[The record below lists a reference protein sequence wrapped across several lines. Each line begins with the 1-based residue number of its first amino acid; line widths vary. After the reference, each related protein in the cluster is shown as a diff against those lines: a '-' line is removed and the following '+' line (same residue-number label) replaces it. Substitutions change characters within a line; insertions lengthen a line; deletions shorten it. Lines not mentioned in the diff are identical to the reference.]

1 VKPITKERAERIAK
15 AHACENCGEYSY
27 KKVSVKPATKEK
39 QEALG
44 VAWSAEKVCGVCN
57 AHLELGIDAEGDI
70 VYAG

>member
-1 VKPITKERAERIAK
+1 
-15 AHACENCGEYSY
+15 
-27 KKVSVKPATKEK
+27 VSLGD
-39 QEALG
+39 ALG